1 MKIDI
6 YSSNTCQYC
15 VAVKDFFNS
24 HNLDFTEKNIS
35 ENSEFRKELIKKHIM
50 GVPYVVID
58 NESVLGFDIEKIK
71 EILQS
76 KGVEI

>member
-1 MKIDI
+1 MKIDV

-15 VAVKDFFNS
+15 VAVKDFFDS

-35 ENSEFRKELIKKHIM
+35 ENPEFRKELIKKHIM
-50 GVPYVVID
+50 GVPYVTID
-58 NESVLGFDIEKIK
+58 NEPILGFDIEKIK
-71 EILQS
+71 EILQN

>member
-15 VAVKDFFNS
+15 VAVKDFFTS